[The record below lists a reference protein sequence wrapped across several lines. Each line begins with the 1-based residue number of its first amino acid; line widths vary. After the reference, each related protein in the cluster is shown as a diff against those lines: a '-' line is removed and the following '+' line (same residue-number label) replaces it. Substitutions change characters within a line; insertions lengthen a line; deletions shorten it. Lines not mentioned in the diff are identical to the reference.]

1 MNFDSFYIILVFS
14 GIILGLLSI
23 CILLFANKTHRH
35 ANRLLAFCTFLLVI
49 GISVNALLK
58 TDFLINYPHFF
69 RASSPL
75 LYMFM
80 PCVYLYIRSVV
91 KDETGFKKWD
101 WLNFIPAF
109 LHFCELLPFYILSTD
124 AKRHFITT
132 VLSDPSK
139 LNKLASYM
147 LSPYVHNI
155 IKSVLGVIYMLF
167 ALRLLAKNKISIS
180 RRSPDHYKNTYRW
193 LLTLA
198 STVLFMYVLNLVFLF
213 IPMNDA
219 LEINILMTITVSVIY
234 FLCIYLFFV
243 PTILFGLPIV
253 RRELIMNQTTTGVP
267 SSQVTPSPVT
277 TIKTNGMEK
286 KELVVAGIEDQK
298 EGHAGI
304 EVNEDRYSYLEAY
317 KPVLEMHLESAK
329 PYLKQGYSINDLSK
343 ETGIPLH
350 HLTALLNKGYH
361 ERFNDFINKLR
372 LDQLEKNFDPEWKKL
387 TLEGIGKEVGFN
399 SRTTF
404 YNAIKKHRGLSPSAF
419 FDNWKI
425 KSQDVLQ

>member
-1 MNFDSFYIILVFS
+1 MNFDNFYIVLVFS

-35 ANRLLAFCTFLLVI
+35 ANRLLAFCTLLLVI
-49 GISVNALLK
+49 GISVNALIK
-58 TDFLINYPHFF
+58 TDFFINHPHFF

-75 LYMFM
+75 LYMFV
-80 PCVYLYIRSVV
+80 PCIYLYIRAVV
-91 KDETGFKKWD
+91 KDETSFKKWD

-109 LHFCELLPFYILSTD
+109 LHFCELLPFYILSTE

-155 IKSVLGVIYMLF
+155 IKSILGVIYMLF
-167 ALRLLAKNKISIS
+167 ALSLLVKNKTSIS
-180 RRSPDHYKNTYRW
+180 KRSPDQYRNTYRW

-198 STVLFMYVLNLVFLF
+198 STVLIMYVFNLIFLF

-219 LEINILMTITVSVIY
+219 LEINILMTITVSVIF

-243 PTILFGLPIV
+243 PSILFGLPIV
-253 RRELIMNQTTTGVP
+253 RKELILNPAATNF
-267 SSQVTPSPVT
+267 SSHLGTAP
-277 TIKTNGMEK
+277 TITVNENVLERKEVVSEQK
-286 KELVVAGIEDQK
+286 KEQF
-298 EGHAGI
+298 
-304 EVNEDRYSYLEAY
+304 NEAKYSYLEAY
-317 KPVLEMHLESAK
+317 KPILEMHLESSK
-329 PYLKQGYSINDLSK
+329 PYLKQNYSINDLSK

-350 HLTALLNKGYH
+350 HLTALLNKGYN

-372 LDQLEKNFDPEWKKL
+372 LDYLEKNFNPEWEKL
-387 TLEGIGKEVGFN
+387 TLEGIGNEVGFS

-404 YNAIKKHRGLSPSAF
+404 YNSIKKFRGVSPSEF
-419 FDNWKI
+419 FEKKKN
-425 KSQDVLQ
+425 QPTV